1 MNIGRSRRYG
11 PQEGASAV
19 EGVLTI
25 SVLLLVILGV
35 VECGQILWVY
45 NTILLAT
52 EEAGRYAMLYNRRP
66 TGPCDPQS
74 QAPRCPT
81 LSNTALANC
90 SAARAQQVLSTH
102 QVSNAEVSVTEDRTA
117 FPGTATICT
126 SYSGGLVMAPLFP
139 NGVLKL
145 TRQVTVPVI

>member
-1 MNIGRSRRYG
+1 MSIWRPALGTEEAGN
-11 PQEGASAV
+11 A
-19 EGVLTI
+19 TI
-25 SVLLLVILGV
+25 EAAATMSVLLLLIFTTVGF
-35 VECGQILWVY
+35 GQALCAY
-45 NTILLAT
+45 NTMLLVA